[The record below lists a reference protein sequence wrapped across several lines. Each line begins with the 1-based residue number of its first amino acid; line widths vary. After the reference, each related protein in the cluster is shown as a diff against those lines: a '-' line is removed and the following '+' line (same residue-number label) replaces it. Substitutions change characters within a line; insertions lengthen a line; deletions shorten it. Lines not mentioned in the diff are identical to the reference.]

1 MRIGLAFAAEE
12 LINGMIKV
20 KDSYNLSRL
29 SLVSALAALQDL
41 PWMMRNV
48 GKIQKTRKRLT
59 RMLKKI
65 GFSVYPSQ
73 ANFVM
78 VRRRG
83 DNLSGLYQELRR
95 RGILVRYFGVRGL
108 EDALR
113 ITVGTP
119 QEIKTLLFEM
129 AAILEVT

>member
-1 MRIGLAFAAEE
+1 
-12 LINGMIKV
+12 
-20 KDSYNLSRL
+20 
-29 SLVSALAALQDL
+29 
-41 PWMMRNV
+41 
-48 GKIQKTRKRLT
+48 
-59 RMLKKI
+59 MLKKI

-83 DNLSGLYQELRR
+83 DDLSGLYQELKR

-129 AAILEVT
+129 AAVLEVT